1 MDILFTSVIIGT
13 GLAMDCLAVSFAVGA
28 HQKTSR
34 IRAAFILALFFGSF
48 QGGMTLLGWLAGTG
62 FANVIA
68 AYDHWVA
75 AGLLFVIGGKM
86 ILDSFKNGNEEEVP
100 DVFNLIVVLV
110 LAIATSIDAFA
121 VGLSFSLL
129 HIMPLIPAL
138 IIGLI
143 SATFSVGGV
152 YSGGKIGHI
161 LGKQVDVLGG
171 VILILIGVR
180 ILLEHLVWNGTGI
193 TTL

>member
-1 MDILFTSVIIGT
+1 MR
-13 GLAMDCLAVSFAVGA
+13 
-28 HQKTSR
+28 SR
-34 IRAAFILALFFGSF
+34 FFSC
-48 QGGMTLLGWLAGTG
+48 
-62 FANVIA
+62 
-68 AYDHWVA
+68 
-75 AGLLFVIGGKM
+75 LLFIIGGKM
-86 ILDSFKNGNEEEVP
+86 ILDSFKNGNEEEVF